1 MNKILNI
8 ENLNYEELEIID
20 IQDSSNYTMD
30 IEVENDHYYQL
41 SNGIISHNSVS
52 ILLQTTSGIE
62 PVFSIYY
69 KRRRKLSSNSDIKV
83 DFIDDLGD
91 KWEEYNVI
99 HPRFKDWYN
108 VYCSVKN
115 AENEKIAFHNPNS
128 IIIDRSSELD
138 HLSNKEMDE
147 LIKLSP
153 YYKATANDLN
163 WE

>member
-108 VYCSVKN
+108 VYCSVKML
-115 AENEKIAFHNPNS
+115 KMKKLLF
-128 IIIDRSSELD
+128 II
-138 HLSNKEMDE
+138 
-147 LIKLSP
+147 LIQL
-153 YYKATANDLN
+153 L
-163 WE
+163 